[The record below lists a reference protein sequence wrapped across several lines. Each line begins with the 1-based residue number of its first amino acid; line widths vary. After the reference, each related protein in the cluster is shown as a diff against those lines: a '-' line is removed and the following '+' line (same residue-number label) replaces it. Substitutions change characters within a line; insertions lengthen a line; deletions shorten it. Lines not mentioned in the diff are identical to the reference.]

1 MALALLTNPIAAIP
15 ELWEKAVEIFEANQ
29 DWEAKKMIFLME
41 LSSAEG
47 KVEKTIESHLRLL
60 GEKDEEGNPKTEL
73 ILAYENG
80 KDVTEKRKKE
90 NRNRRSNHSRGSD
103 MEAASP
109 FDPEKQAE
117 VTITSAGS
125 MALINSIVSQRFD
138 FRQKLT
144 DSKKIAVGTA
154 WLDRITGAPIKVSY
168 TLDPLPMFTESLSV
182 SISYLY
188 EDPATW
194 YPETMEFS
202 GVGGFL
208 FIKKHFKT
216 KMKFIDYSLK

>member
-1 MALALLTNPIAAIP
+1 
-15 ELWEKAVEIFEANQ
+15 
-29 DWEAKKMIFLME
+29 
-41 LSSAEG
+41 
-47 KVEKTIESHLRLL
+47 
-60 GEKDEEGNPKTEL
+60 
-73 ILAYENG
+73 
-80 KDVTEKRKKE
+80 
-90 NRNRRSNHSRGSD
+90 